1 MPKSHF
7 PPRGGPHPPVW
18 ASGARSLSERNAGAE
33 PDPPR
38 ARTEKELSGRRDL
51 EAEVRRLRQELTQ
64 VRKTQ
69 ADRPSPGPEARG
81 AATSGMIWVALA
93 LCGLGLAFALLAVL
107 NHG

>member
-7 PPRGGPHPPVW
+7 PLRGGPHPPVW
-18 ASGARSLSERNAGAE
+18 ASGAGRLSERNAGAE
-33 PDPPR
+33 PSA
-38 ARTEKELSGRRDL
+38 ARILGQELLDRHAL
-51 EAEVRRLRQELTQ
+51 EAEVQRLRQELAR
-64 VRKTQ
+64 VRKAQ
-69 ADRPSPGPEARG
+69 ADRPSPGPAARG